1 MTKDEARKQMRRQR
15 KEWTGRDRK
24 IATMQARARLFTY
37 LGIRRVTWLYPF
49 VSCGTEIDTME
60 VIEGVLVHFPW
71 MRIAVPKVNGSTMD
85 FYEIHGMQD
94 LQKGY
99 QGILEPITEE
109 RVEANNG
116 IMLLPGL
123 AFDRQGGR
131 VGYGAGFYDRYIAAH
146 AALEQKNHHL
156 HKIGYG
162 FSFQLLDSIE
172 TQEYDIVL
180 DGIMTDREF
189 LLFQK

>member
-1 MTKDEARKQMRRQR
+1 MTKDEAREQMRRQR
-15 KEWTGRDRK
+15 KEWSGRERK

-37 LGIRRVTWLYPF
+37 LSTRRVAWLYPF
-49 VSCGTEIDTME
+49 VSCGTEIDTIE
-60 VIEGVLVHFPW
+60 VIEGALVHFPW

-109 RVEANNG
+109 KVEANDG

-131 VGYGAGFYDRYIAAH
+131 VGYGAGFYDRYLSEHGTASW
-146 AALEQKNHHL
+146 ETDHL
-156 HKIGYG
+156 YKIGYG
-162 FSFQLLDSIE
+162 FSFQLLDAIE
-172 TQEYDIVL
+172 TEDHDIAL
-180 DGIMTDREF
+180 DGVMTDREF